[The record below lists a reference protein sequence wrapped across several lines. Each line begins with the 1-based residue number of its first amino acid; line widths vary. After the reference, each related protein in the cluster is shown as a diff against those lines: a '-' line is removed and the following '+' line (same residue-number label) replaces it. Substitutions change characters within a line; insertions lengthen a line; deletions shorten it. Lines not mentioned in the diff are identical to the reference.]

1 MWRSLQKWH
10 AWLLS
15 PLELPY
21 CSQSKINSFN
31 LFQGPYLQ
39 NRDFWESI
47 LWSQET
53 KSIISDPKASKMF
66 WCCKR
71 RSTVRS
77 VWYPQWRSVVV
88 MLFYRDE
95 WVLKVWGSCALS
107 TLSWIHTLLCNGIQK
122 LETEDATLPSFP
134 ALLGIFSAWQW
145 RYSFSQGE
153 NPSVDMY
160 FTQS

>member
-1 MWRSLQKWH
+1 MNTGPGLYFKFSFSDEWIFARKRAGEITCKCLRAGKSYEKSDTLSHRVWRSLQKWH

-53 KSIISDPKASKMF
+53 KSIISDPKASK
-66 WCCKR
+66 CSGVAR
-71 RSTVRS
+71 GGV
-77 VWYPQWRSVVV
+77 QW
-88 MLFYRDE
+88 E
-95 WVLKVWGSCALS
+95 VLGTHSDVQC
-107 TLSWIHTLLCNGIQK
+107 
-122 LETEDATLPSFP
+122 
-134 ALLGIFSAWQW
+134 
-145 RYSFSQGE
+145 
-153 NPSVDMY
+153 
-160 FTQS
+160 